1 MPFKTENSDFVAD
14 KMEQELAAFQE
25 YREVLKNALEAIDRR
40 RNGTGDSS
48 GRVEFDV
55 DWSLAEDVF
64 ALKCSDDGDGMSRD
78 QLQYYTTTLAVQGAG
93 ESQGKRSNQGMGFKI
108 AAVTRNHHGVIVR
121 SLKNGEASMVWL
133 RYNTRDGY
141 HLAPIDSAGAL
152 VAQIQVSDFP
162 DFIQSRGSGTSV
174 TFLGNQEGDCTFLPP
189 KQPKSWLTRYLNGR
203 FAELSHDGVTVVVR
217 VPGGD
222 VEEWPRSRV
231 EADQRQAKQGGK
243 QFNFNT
249 VLGTAQLWTQAS
261 RKLGDDKHGFID
273 LPGRAETGVPSAR
286 IHWWVLP
293 VRSDDVESNVSS
305 RTFAGGAFGVLYNG
319 EIFDWRNSSNAN
331 HLFARVGIMYA
342 KSRIGLLLE
351 PNHNDAT
358 DDFARKQVL
367 VKRTDAVGRKGEYE
381 EVYKSD
387 FWHEVWSIQFRE
399 RLPTAIV
406 DVIRAAEAE
415 QEADDPDRRKR
426 IQARLQDILKILRT
440 PRVKLKPTGRDHA
453 SETAVTGPADD
464 GIGEIPKGSKGSE
477 SERPPRKRGIGDILA
492 ASLLDVDRPAEVVRS
507 MPDLRVVWQTERQAD
522 ETAIFTRES
531 HGMRDR
537 AAALIGDNPRT
548 ATEIAAN
555 LDFRLFRGVLDAM
568 NSEFNPEGDEVK
580 TSVITQ
586 VTKEWFEQKLIET
599 VVGIRMLEN
608 SSTWTPESLSTALE
622 PAALTAAF
630 ISATYNT
637 SKAIVSD
644 IRSRIQTG

>member
-14 KMEQELAAFQE
+14 KMEQELAANQE

-40 RNGTGDSS
+40 RKGAADSS

-55 DWSLAEDVF
+55 DWSLAENVF
-64 ALKCSDDGDGMSRD
+64 VLKCSDDGDGMSRD
-78 QLQYYTTTLAVQGAG
+78 QLEHYTTTLAVQGAG
-93 ESQGKRSNQGMGFKI
+93 ENQGKRGNQGMGFKI
-108 AAVTRNHHGVIVR
+108 AAVTRNHHGVVVK

-133 RYNTRDGY
+133 RYGSEDGY
-141 HLAPIDSAGAL
+141 HLAPIGPDGTR
-152 VAQIQVSDFP
+152 VAQIPVTDFP
-162 DFIQSRGSGTSV
+162 DFIQERGSGTSV
-174 TFLGNQEGDCTFLPP
+174 TFLGNSEGDCTFRPP
-189 KQPKSWLTRYLNGR
+189 NNPKSWLLRYLNGR
-203 FAELSHDGVTVVVR
+203 FAELSRDGVTVVVR

-222 VEEWPRSRV
+222 MEEWPQSRT

-249 VLGTAQLWTQAS
+249 VLGTSQLWTQAS
-261 RKLGDDKHGFID
+261 MKRGEDKHGIVE
-273 LPGRAETGVPSAR
+273 LPGRSETGVPSAR
-286 IHWWVLP
+286 VHWWVLP

-305 RTFAGGAFGVLYNG
+305 RTLAGGSFGVLYGG

-351 PNHNDAT
+351 PNHDDAT
-358 DDFARKQVL
+358 DDFARKQVH
-367 VKRTDAVGRKGEYE
+367 VKRTDAVGKKGEYVD
-381 EVYKSD
+381 VYKSE
-387 FWHEVWSIQFRE
+387 FWHDVWSIQFRE
-399 RLPTAIV
+399 KLPAAIV

-426 IQARLQDILKILRT
+426 IQARLQDILKILRS
-440 PRVKLKPTGRDHA
+440 PRVKLKPTGRDQA
-453 SETAVTGPADD
+453 SDTPVTGPSED
-464 GIGEIPKGSKGSE
+464 GTGEISGGDTSGGHD
-477 SERPPRKRGIGDILA
+477 RPPRKRGIGDILA

-507 MPDLRVVWQTERQAD
+507 MPDLRVIWQTERQAD
-522 ETAIFTRES
+522 ETALFTRES
-531 HGMRDR
+531 HGLRDR
-537 AAALIGDNPRT
+537 AAALIGDSPRT

-568 NSEFNPEGDEVK
+568 NSEFNPEGDDVK
-580 TSVITQ
+580 TSVISQ

-630 ISATYNT
+630 ISDTYNT
-637 SKAIVSD
+637 RKAIVSE
-644 IRSRIQTG
+644 IRSRIKPM